1 MTMCAGFHDN
11 VAGFV
16 DVACFHDDVACFRD
30 DICFHDY
37 VVCSIMMRV
46 FTWFSPPPHRSY
58 PLMLI
63 EEYMNMGDLLEVLK
77 DSRPSMELVQ
87 QLSYAWQIADG
98 MDYLA
103 NDL

>member
-1 MTMCAGFHDN
+1 
-11 VAGFV
+11 
-16 DVACFHDDVACFRD
+16 
-30 DICFHDY
+30 
-37 VVCSIMMRV
+37 
-46 FTWFSPPPHRSY
+46 
-58 PLMLI
+58 MLI